1 MPMKEITT
9 ISMCL
14 LMGTM
19 TAILAA
25 FVPGL
30 FYDFM
35 KIAESGVKFGI
46 MGWTVFISIGV
57 LSTILFFTGHAFKVL
72 NKKVGVIIAKY
83 FSFLD

>member
-1 MPMKEITT
+1 MKEFMT
-9 ISMCL
+9 ILLCL
-14 LMGTM
+14 LMAIM

-35 KIAESGVKFGI
+35 KVAESGAKFGV
-46 MGWTVFISIGV
+46 MGWVVFISIGC
-57 LSTILFFTGHAFKVL
+57 LSTILFFTGHAFKAL
-72 NKKVGVIIAKY
+72 NKKVGVIITNY